1 MQSRSRTIVTT
12 LLLAALFTTTVNS
25 KEALQPILARMDK
38 GASEF
43 KTMTAR
49 VTYVTHT
56 EVLNEDSPETG
67 TIAMQKLG
75 PNEVKSLIE
84 FLTPDKRTV
93 QFEKRL
99 LRIYYPKIKT
109 VQEWDL
115 SKHGEQ
121 LDQFFMIGFGTSG
134 TALAKDYAMT
144 VVGTETLKIVQGAQ
158 TIRLRLVPKAGEAQE
173 YVKQLEL
180 WIPDTG
186 DPYPLQE
193 KISLPSG
200 DYRLITFNDLKINTP
215 LRPGALQLK
224 LPDGVKKEYPGK

>member
-1 MQSRSRTIVTT
+1 MRSSALTT
-12 LLLAALFTTTVNS
+12 LLFLISLPAAPVS
-25 KEALQPILARMDK
+25 PKEALQPILARMDK
-38 GASEF
+38 AASEF
-43 KTMTAR
+43 KTMTAY

-56 EVLNEDSPETG
+56 DVLNEDSPETG
-67 TIAMQKLG
+67 TIAMQKVG
-75 PNEVKSLIE
+75 PNEAKSLIE

-99 LRIYYPKIKT
+99 LRIYYPKLKT

-134 TALAKDYAMT
+134 TALAKDYVMT
-144 VVGTETLKIVQGAQ
+144 VVGTETLKGPQGAH
-158 TIRLRLVPKAGEAQE
+158 TIRLRLVPKSGEAHE

-180 WIPDTG
+180 WIPESG

-193 KISLPSG
+193 KSSLPSG
-200 DYRLITFNDLKINTP
+200 DYRRITFNDLKINTP
-215 LRPGALQLK
+215 LPPGALQLK
-224 LPDGVKKEYPGK
+224 LPDGVITEHPGK

>member
-1 MQSRSRTIVTT
+1 MRLISIST
-12 LLLAALFTTTVNS
+12 LLLLATLAAAPVSS
-25 KEALQPILARMDK
+25 KEPLQPILARMDK

-43 KTMTAR
+43 KTMTAH

-56 EVLNEDSPETG
+56 DVLNDDSRETG
-67 TIAMQKLG
+67 TIAMQKVG

-99 LRIYYPKIKT
+99 LRIYYPKMKT
-109 VQEWDL
+109 IQEWDL

-121 LDQFFMIGFGTSG
+121 LDQFFMIGFGRSG
-134 TALAKDYAMT
+134 TALAKDYDMT
-144 VVGTETLKIVQGAQ
+144 VVGTETLKNAQGAQ
-158 TIRLRLVPKAGEAQE
+158 TIRLRLIPKLGEAHE

-180 WIPDTG
+180 WIPQTG

-200 DYRLITFNDLKINTP
+200 DYRLAIFNDLKTNTP
-215 LRPGALQLK
+215 LPPGALQLK
-224 LPDGVKKEYPGK
+224 HPDGVKTEHPGK